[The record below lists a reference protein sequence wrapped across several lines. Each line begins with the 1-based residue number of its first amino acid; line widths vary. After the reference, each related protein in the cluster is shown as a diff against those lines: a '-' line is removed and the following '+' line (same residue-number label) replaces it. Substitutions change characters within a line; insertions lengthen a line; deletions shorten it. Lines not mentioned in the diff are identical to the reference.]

1 MTDIPTAA
9 LLSEPAVAAGVS
21 ALEQIHGRHLS
32 GMTPE
37 EQETARGHWREQVE
51 QVLHAVGA
59 TLSGGA
65 LDEQDGAGSALL
77 TFSDRGGDDVEVS
90 ASFHPELR
98 DLGDGS
104 VEGTAAQVLA
114 LTALQAIEDETGG
127 EAGELG

>member
-9 LLSEPAVAAGVS
+9 LVSEQAILAGVT
-21 ALEQIHGRHLS
+21 ALEQIHGRHLE
-32 GMTPE
+32 GMTAD
-37 EQETARGHWREQVE
+37 EQETARGHWRDQVE

-59 TLSGGA
+59 TLAAAPGLALGG
-65 LDEQDGAGSALL
+65 GGSAVL
-77 TFSDRGGDDVEVS
+77 TFADQGGDDVEVS

-114 LTALQAIEDETGG
+114 LTALQAIEDDMEDENG
-127 EAGELG
+127 

>member
-1 MTDIPTAA
+1 MTDFPTAA
-9 LLSEPAVAAGVS
+9 LLSPEAVAAGVS

-51 QVLHAVGA
+51 QVLHTVGA
-59 TLSGGA
+59 TLSGGSGP
-65 LDEQDGAGSALL
+65 QPGGGSAVL
-77 TFSDRGGDDVEVS
+77 TFADQGGDDVEVS
-90 ASFHPELR
+90 ASFYPELR

-114 LTALQAIEDETGG
+114 LTALQAIEDETGEEG
-127 EAGELG
+127 

>member
-9 LLSEPAVAAGVS
+9 LLSERALQAGVS

-32 GMTPE
+32 GMNAE

-51 QVLHAVGA
+51 AVLHAVGA
-59 TLSGGA
+59 TLTAGPDA
-65 LDEQDGAGSALL
+65 QPADGGSALL
-77 TFSDRGGDDVEVS
+77 TFSDQGGDDVEVS

-114 LTALQAIEDETGG
+114 LTALQAIEDETEG
-127 EAGELG
+127 EAG

>member
-9 LLSEPAVAAGVS
+9 LLSQPAISAGVS
-21 ALEQIHGRHLS
+21 ALEQIHGRHLA
-32 GMTPE
+32 GMTAE

-51 QVLHAVGA
+51 QVLHAVGV
-59 TLSGGA
+59 TLSGAPSAPG
-65 LDEQDGAGSALL
+65 GGSAVL
-77 TFSDRGGDDVEVS
+77 TFSDQGGDDVEVS

-114 LTALQAIEDETGG
+114 LTALQAIEDETGEEG
-127 EAGELG
+127 

>member
-9 LLSEPAVAAGVS
+9 LLSQQAIGAGVS

-32 GMTPE
+32 GMTAE

-59 TLSGGA
+59 TLSGGPSA
-65 LDEQDGAGSALL
+65 PAPGGGSAVL
-77 TFSDRGGDDVEVS
+77 TFSDQGGDDVEVS

-114 LTALQAIEDETGG
+114 LTALQAIEDETGEEG
-127 EAGELG
+127 

>member
-9 LLSEPAVAAGVS
+9 LLSPQAIAAGVS

-32 GMTPE
+32 GMTEE

-59 TLSGGA
+59 TLSGGPG
-65 LDEQDGAGSALL
+65 LQPGGGSAVL
-77 TFSDRGGDDVEVS
+77 TFSDQGGDDVEVS

-127 EAGELG
+127 EG